1 MNNEFDIFVDSA
13 ANLTDEMVEETGI
26 KVIPF
31 TYTVNGT
38 IKSCYEH
45 DKPFKETAKA
55 YYKLLSEG
63 ADIKTSL
70 VCEEDFIKAISPSME
85 QGKDVLLVTITQG
98 LSGTYAQAVKAMNAL
113 KEKFPERKM
122 FVLDSVNAS
131 LGEGLLAVQAA
142 KMKSAG
148 ESLDACAAWI
158 EENRYRMNSVVTV
171 NDLKYLK
178 RSGRVSTI
186 VAIAGALLNI
196 KPMLHADGSSPAMLT
211 VYAKERGRKKSID
224 AMIKNF
230 TDNVIDP
237 ANQTIA
243 ITHCDCEEEAN
254 ALADKLR
261 QLGANDIVIEFYDLC
276 TGSHVGPGTL
286 ALFYM
291 GKERRSA
298 ATVAEHK
305 KFGLFAKKNA

>member
-1 MNNEFDIFVDSA
+1 MNNDFDIFVDSA
-13 ANLTDEMVEETGI
+13 ANLTDEMIAETGI

-31 TYTVNGT
+31 TYTVNGE
-38 IKSCYEH
+38 IKSCYEK

-70 VCEEDFIKAISPSME
+70 VCEEDFINAVAPSME

-98 LSGTYAQAVKAMNAL
+98 LSGTYAQAVKAMNTL
-113 KEKFPERKM
+113 KEKFPDRKM
-122 FVLDSVNAS
+122 YVMDSANAS

-142 KMKSAG
+142 HMKSAG
-148 ESLDACAAWI
+148 ESIEACAAWI
-158 EENRYRMNSVVTV
+158 DENRYKMNSVVTV

-178 RSGRVSTI
+178 KSGRVSTI

-196 KPMLHADGSSPAMLT
+196 KPMLHADGASPAMLT

-224 AMIKNF
+224 AMVKKF
-230 TDNVIDP
+230 AENVIDP
-237 ANQTIA
+237 ANHTIA
-243 ITHCDCEEEAN
+243 ITHCDCEAEAKE
-254 ALADKLR
+254 LAERLR

-286 ALFYM
+286 ALFFM
-291 GKERRSA
+291 GKERRTA